1 MFNLSSWFVVADIR
15 GKFSMNTTNTPTFFI
30 SSTIYDFRDLRS
42 ALKFY
47 LEEQGF
53 KILAS
58 EFNDFQKP
66 LDRHSYDACLDAIR
80 GADYFVLLIGTRVG
94 GWFDEANQVS
104 ITQREYQEAYRLH
117 QAGKL
122 KLLNF
127 VRSEV
132 WQVKE
137 DRHALAKFLEAM
149 ELDNEMRDSIVNYKS
164 KSASNAAFLMKFI
177 NEVGKNKETSLAAKG
192 GTLPPTGN
200 WIHLFSGFRDIVDV
214 LNAQVFASVPV
225 ADMLAKRLLRRE
237 LRDVLRQCL
246 LKFKNKAYSPS
257 FWIDRFHQNH
267 PLTLEGRSDE
277 FTSVDTPSW
286 DLIST
291 VSMQLLGN
299 RQLHLVV
306 LPQVLAKP
314 TFLEFE
320 LASSSFRETPVQ
332 NALVRLQDEVRRF
345 NTSNTAETLS
355 IIFAHSPVRRRLEQK
370 MVEIETVK
378 LAALLHLLDRWS
390 NIVVLCSSLLK
401 FLDGS
406 AFSMPSLRPDT
417 PVQGMQEM
425 LEAETASDSDI
436 DSYLAS
442 YS

>member
-1 MFNLSSWFVVADIR
+1 MH
-15 GKFSMNTTNTPTFFI
+15 TPTFFI

-53 KILAS
+53 KVLAS

-66 LDRHSYDACLDAIR
+66 LDLHSYEACLDAIR
-80 GADYFVLLIGTRVG
+80 AADYFILLIGTRVG
-94 GWFDEANQVS
+94 GWYDEAKQVS
-104 ITQREYQEAYRLH
+104 ITQREYREAYQLH

-122 KLLNF
+122 KLINF

-132 WQVKE
+132 WQAKE
-137 DRHALAKFLEAM
+137 DRRELAKFLETT
-149 ELDNEMRDSIVNYKS
+149 ELDGEIRSAIANHKS
-164 KSASNAAFLMKFI
+164 KSVSNADFLVKFI
-177 NEVGKNKETSLAAKG
+177 NEVGKNKETSLAVKG
-192 GTLPPTGN
+192 AGAPPTGN

-214 LNAQVFASVPV
+214 LNAHVFASVPV
-225 ADMLAKRLLRRE
+225 EDMVAKRLLRRE
-237 LRDVLRQCL
+237 LRDILRQCL
-246 LKFKNKAYSPS
+246 LKLKDKAYAPS
-257 FWIDRFHQNH
+257 YWIYRFHQNH
-267 PLTLEGRSDE
+267 PLTLEGRSNE
-277 FTSVDTPSW
+277 RTSVDAKNW

-291 VSMQLLGN
+291 VAMHLLGN

-306 LPQVLAKP
+306 LPQVLGKP
-314 TFLEFE
+314 TFLEFD
-320 LASSSFRETPVQ
+320 LASNSFHETPAQ
-332 NALVRLQDEVRRF
+332 SALVRLQDEVTRF

-355 IIFAHSPVRRRLEQK
+355 VVFKHTPRQRRADQK

-401 FLDGS
+401 YLDGG

-425 LEAETASDSDI
+425 LEAETASESDI
-436 DSYLAS
+436 DSYLAG